1 MSIIT
6 RQESGKRYP
15 WQSGLSLLQRAA
27 IFIVQGLP
35 YMLLNSIGVYIKR
48 SQPCL

>member
-6 RQESGKRYP
+6 RQESGKRYRR
-15 WQSGLSLLQRAA
+15 QSGLSLLQRAA
-27 IFIVQGLP
+27 IFIVQRRP
-35 YMLLNSIGVYIKR
+35 NMLLNSIGVYIER